1 MIGAGLEAVAEVL
14 VSFSQAQ
21 FAVQLFV
28 SARFLAELLFFE
40 LKYYKLEL
48 GNHALFLML
57 CF

>member
-1 MIGAGLEAVAEVL
+1 MEAPVVPVRSMI
-14 VSFSQAQ
+14 
-21 FAVQLFV
+21 
-28 SARFLAELLFFE
+28 LAELLFLE